1 MLRIEEIL
9 DKRHKE
15 KQMKGYI
22 KRLSQD
28 IEKLDAKRQA
38 IVLFLENPREP
49 INDKQQELLRNQEE
63 LMWKLLDV
71 MKLRLANER
80 ELHPDYF
87 EDLPEVDNCDE
98 QEATEE

>member
-1 MLRIEEIL
+1 
-9 DKRHKE
+9 
-15 KQMKGYI
+15 MKGYI

-38 IVLFLENPREP
+38 LVSFLENPREP

-63 LMWKLLDV
+63 LMGKLLDV
-71 MKLRLANER
+71 MRLRLANER

-87 EDLPEVDNCDE
+87 EDLPEEEIDDVNDCDK
-98 QEATEE
+98 QETIEE

>member
-1 MLRIEEIL
+1 
-9 DKRHKE
+9 
-15 KQMKGYI
+15 MKGYI

-38 IVLFLENPREP
+38 VVSFLENPREP

-63 LMWKLLDV
+63 LMWKLLGV
-71 MKLRLANER
+71 MRLRLANER

-87 EDLPEVDNCDE
+87 EDLSEEEIDDVNDCDE
-98 QEATEE
+98 QEIVEE